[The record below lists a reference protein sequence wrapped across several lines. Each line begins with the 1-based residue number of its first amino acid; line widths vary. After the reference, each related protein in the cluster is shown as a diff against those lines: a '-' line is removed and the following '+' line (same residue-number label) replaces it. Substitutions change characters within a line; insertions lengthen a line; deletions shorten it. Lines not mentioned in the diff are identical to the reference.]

1 MRYFYLMEIPK
12 NLITNVNVFKKS
24 LLLKLY
30 VIRNPY
36 SKCTY
41 TIVCV
46 CLCKNWTSINY
57 LLSKKIM
64 GKNPKLITV
73 GGFQLMNARKW
84 NVSNLFING
93 ISNSWFII
101 DERNSPCAN
110 LKVFLLLTLLLS
122 CFFVFFLHLLQI
134 IAITFLYT
142 FFLFWP
148 RKSLQFTWR
157 NKKLFYNYNVG
168 SI

>member
-122 CFFVFFLHLLQI
+122 CFFFFF
-134 IAITFLYT
+134 AFVANYSNNVSLY
-142 FFLFWP
+142 FLFVLTE
-148 RKSLQFTWR
+148 K
-157 NKKLFYNYNVG
+157 VA
-168 SI
+168 SIYVT

>member
-12 NLITNVNVFKKS
+12 NLITKANVFKKS

-64 GKNPKLITV
+64 GKNPKLIIV
-73 GGFQLMNARKW
+73 GGFQLMIARKW

-101 DERNSPCAN
+101 DERNSPCAY
-110 LKVFLLLTLLLS
+110 LKVRLLIANTS
-122 CFFVFFLHLLQI
+122 VVIFFFAFV
-134 IAITFLYT
+134 ANYSNNVSLY
-142 FFLFWP
+142 FLFVLTE
-148 RKSLQFTWR
+148 K
-157 NKKLFYNYNVG
+157 VA
-168 SI
+168 SIYMT

>member
-122 CFFVFFLHLLQI
+122 CFFGFFF
-134 IAITFLYT
+134 AFVANYSNNVSLY
-142 FFLFWP
+142 FLFGTGQ
-148 RKSLQFTWR
+148 RSRYYRLA
-157 NKKLFYNYNVG
+157 
-168 SI
+168 

>member
-64 GKNPKLITV
+64 GKNPKLIIV
-73 GGFQLMNARKW
+73 GGFQLTIARKW

-101 DERNSPCAN
+101 DERNSPCL
-110 LKVFLLLTLLLS
+110 LKSLLIAKTS
-122 CFFVFFLHLLQI
+122 VVIFFFLHLLQI

-157 NKKLFYNYNVG
+157 NKTLFYNYNVG